1 MWVRPTQPP
10 NDEVQVFYLGN
21 RASTNHVGAVL
32 GKRYELL
39 EVLGC
44 GGTAAVYRALDKRT
58 KATVA
63 VKVLHAGARETI
75 GAFFQQEGRLTA
87 RISSP
92 HLVRAH
98 DYGEDRGRLF
108 IVFDVVPGESL
119 ASMYYGRTMPWRE
132 LCLVALQVLDPLAAL
147 GRLGIVHRDV
157 KPDNVYVARKLGDEP
172 HVTLL
177 DLGFALVPPERR
189 MSNPPVPSRMVFG
202 TEGFIAPELLGGCPP
217 EPRNDLYSVGALMYM
232 MLTTQRVPDISA
244 CPEEMVIPSPR
255 AFLPTIPR
263 AIDDC
268 IMRALSDVEAR
279 FQSAAEMAAALR
291 AAMLAAEAVAGSSIA
306 VPAAGAA
313 VELTASASAVG
324 VAVSTAAEL
333 PSASLLAGV
342 AATVAE
348 SPSVAASAGV
358 AASTAELPVAS
369 APVGPSAAA
378 LPVAPAGDMDPLPAE
393 LPAPSAP
400 ANASG
405 PIPVALSGASA
416 VAGDIS
422 PISEALPAGAA
433 ALSAAPA
440 VPPRSAGVV
449 LRYSA
454 RRLAAACVV
463 AGLVGAGSTY
473 TAMVTAPVGA
483 PQVDA
488 PLTACAADGSETEL
502 AVVTEVDR
510 VAVADVDR
518 GAPPEKDDASGQ
530 LEEQR
535 GPAARHTGSGRSATT
550 AAISTRLTSPTG
562 EAAPRRLRKE
572 QTFEQAMTR
581 LIPRARAC
589 AQKAG
594 IAETPQSVQ
603 VGGAAE
609 TGQVEW
615 VRVVNMS
622 QEHPFARCIAE
633 AIRGAEPPLR
643 ARINSFT
650 FFSAGG
656 SH

>member
-1 MWVRPTQPP
+1 MTWVRPTQPP
-10 NDEVQVFYLGN
+10 SDEVQVFYLGN
-21 RASTNHVGAVL
+21 RTSTNHVGAVL
-32 GKRYELL
+32 GRRYELL

-44 GGTAAVYRALDKRT
+44 GGTSAVYRALDRRT
-58 KATVA
+58 KAKVA

-119 ASMYYGRTMPWRE
+119 ASMYYGRAMPWRE
-132 LCLVALQVLDPLAAL
+132 LCLVVLQVLDPLAAL

-189 MSNPPVPSRMVFG
+189 MTISPVPSRMVFG
-202 TEGFIAPELLGGCPP
+202 TEGFIAPELLAGCPP
-217 EPRNDLYSVGALMYM
+217 EPRNDLYSVGALMYT

-244 CPEEMVIPSPR
+244 CPEDMVIPSPQ
-255 AFLPTIPR
+255 AFLPSIPR

-279 FQSAAEMAAALR
+279 FQSAAEMAAAIR
-291 AAMLAAEAVAGSSIA
+291 AAMLAAEGVAGSSSIA
-306 VPAAGAA
+306 VRVEPAADVA
-313 VELTASASAVG
+313 VELTASRSAVG
-324 VAVSTAAEL
+324 VAVSTASEL
-333 PSASLLAGV
+333 PSSSANVAATAAESASMPAGV
-342 AATVAE
+342 AAK
-348 SPSVAASAGV
+348 
-358 AASTAELPVAS
+358 
-369 APVGPSAAA
+369 
-378 LPVAPAGDMDPLPAE
+378 
-393 LPAPSAP
+393 LPAPSAS
-400 ANASG
+400 ADAAG
-405 PIPVALSGASA
+405 PIPVPLSAASA
-416 VAGDIS
+416 VAGEMS
-422 PISEALPAGAA
+422 PISGTLPTGGPSAVF
-433 ALSAAPA
+433 SAAPA
-440 VPPRSAGVV
+440 VPPYSAGVV

-454 RRLAAACVV
+454 RRFAAACVL
-463 AGLVGAGSTY
+463 AGLVGAGAMY

-483 PQVDA
+483 PRVDV
-488 PLTACAADGSETEL
+488 PLTACADRSETEL
-502 AVVTEVDR
+502 AVVIDR
-510 VAVADVDR
+510 VAVADVDGR
-518 GAPPEKDDASGQ
+518 APPEKDAAAGR
-530 LEEQR
+530 LEALR
-535 GPAARHTGSGRSATT
+535 DPAAQHAGGGRSATA
-550 AAISTRLTSPTG
+550 AAISTRLPSPAS
-562 EAAPRRLRKE
+562 EATPLRRPRKE
-572 QTFEQAMTR
+572 QTFDQTMTR
-581 LIPRARAC
+581 LLPRARAC

-633 AIRGAEPPLR
+633 AIREAQPPLR
-643 ARINSFT
+643 AKINSFT

-656 SH
+656 SP

>member
-44 GGTAAVYRALDKRT
+44 GGTSAVYRALDRRT
-58 KATVA
+58 KAKVA

-92 HLVRAH
+92 HLVRAR

-119 ASMYYGRTMPWRE
+119 ASMYYGRAMPWRE
-132 LCLVALQVLDPLAAL
+132 LCLVVLQVLDPLAAL

-189 MSNPPVPSRMVFG
+189 MTISPVPSRMVFG
-202 TEGFIAPELLGGCPP
+202 TEGFIAPELLAGCPP
-217 EPRNDLYSVGALMYM
+217 EPRNDLYSVGALMYT

-263 AIDDC
+263 AIDDLV
-268 IMRALSDVEAR
+268 MRSLSDVEAR
-279 FQSAAEMAAALR
+279 FQSAAEMAAAIR
-291 AAMLAAEAVAGSSIA
+291 AAMLAVEDVAGSGSI
-306 VPAAGAA
+306 VVPVDPAAGAV
-313 VELTASASAVG
+313 VEVAASPSALG
-324 VAVSTAAEL
+324 VAMPTAGELPSSSCRVTVPTAAEL
-333 PSASLLAGV
+333 PHSSAGV
-342 AATVAE
+342 AATAAE
-348 SPSVAASAGV
+348 S
-358 AASTAELPVAS
+358 
-369 APVGPSAAA
+369 PVGPSAAA
-378 LPVAPAGDMDPLPAE
+378 LPVAPAGDVDPLPAE

-400 ANASG
+400 ANATG
-405 PIPVALSGASA
+405 PIPVVLPAASA
-416 VAGDIS
+416 AAGDIS
-422 PISEALPAGAA
+422 PISEAPPTGGPSA
-433 ALSAAPA
+433 ALSVAPA
-440 VPPRSAGVV
+440 VSPRSAGVV
-449 LRYSA
+449 LGYSA

-463 AGLVGAGSTY
+463 AGLVGAGSMY
-473 TAMVTAPVGA
+473 TAMVTAPAGA

-488 PLTACAADGSETEL
+488 PVTACVSGSETER

-510 VAVADVDR
+510 VAVGDVDR
-518 GAPPEKDDASGQ
+518 GAPAEKDDAGGQ
-530 LEEQR
+530 LETLR
-535 GPAARHTGSGRSATT
+535 GQAAQHAGSGRSATT
-550 AAISTRLTSPTG
+550 AAISTRLPSPTG
-562 EAAPRRLRKE
+562 EATPRRPRKE

-581 LIPRARAC
+581 LIPRAREC

-594 IAETPQSVQ
+594 IAETPQLVQ
-603 VGGAAE
+603 IGGAAE

-633 AIRGAEPPLR
+633 AIRRAEPPLR

-656 SH
+656 SQ